1 MAGNPRNAK
10 GTFVCAKVIIV
21 SAAVSA
27 AAAVAPTRSAAT
39 SDVSVKDNLGRFSIG
54 RPGDGESRYRLGFD
68 VLRCSLD
75 AAADSMPPAGTHV
88 S

>member
-1 MAGNPRNAK
+1 MAGNPRNDPR
-10 GTFVCAKVIIV
+10 TFVCAKDIIV

-27 AAAVAPTRSAAT
+27 VASTRSEAT

-54 RPGDGESRYRLGFD
+54 RPGDGESWYRLGFD
-68 VLRCSLD
+68 FLRGSLD
-75 AAADSMPPAGTHV
+75 AAADSMPPADTHV